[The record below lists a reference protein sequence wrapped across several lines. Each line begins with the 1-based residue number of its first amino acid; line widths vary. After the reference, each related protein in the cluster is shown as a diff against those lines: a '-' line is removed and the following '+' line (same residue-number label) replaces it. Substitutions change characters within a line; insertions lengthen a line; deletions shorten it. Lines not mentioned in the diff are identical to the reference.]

1 MDAMQYI
8 CVREWSFAIF
18 QDTAVKICVYYVLT
32 SVNCN
37 IQVTQMAN
45 VQKIGKAVYKGPS
58 VVKEIIYGITLG
70 FAVGGLWKMHHWNN
84 QRRTKE
90 FYDLLEKGE
99 ISVVVEDEQFACTYL
114 GFNLTFYIFEFGYIS
129 LKCVVCLTE
138 LNFDC
143 VIVFL
148 MYEGIVIF
156 GIKNQKE
163 CVLACVRYDFKR
175 FV

>member
-1 MDAMQYI
+1 
-8 CVREWSFAIF
+8 
-18 QDTAVKICVYYVLT
+18 
-32 SVNCN
+32 
-37 IQVTQMAN
+37 
-45 VQKIGKAVYKGPS
+45 
-58 VVKEIIYGITLG
+58 
-70 FAVGGLWKMHHWNN
+70 
-84 QRRTKE
+84 
-90 FYDLLEKGE
+90 
-99 ISVVVEDEQFACTYL
+99 
-114 GFNLTFYIFEFGYIS
+114 
-129 LKCVVCLTE
+129 VCLTE